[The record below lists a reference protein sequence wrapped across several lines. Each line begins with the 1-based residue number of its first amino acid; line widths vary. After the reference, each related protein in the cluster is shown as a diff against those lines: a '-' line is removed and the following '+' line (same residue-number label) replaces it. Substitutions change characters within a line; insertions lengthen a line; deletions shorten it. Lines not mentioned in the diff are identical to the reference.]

1 MLTEK
6 SHLWKCYDC
15 HCSHFVSSK
24 PFDLLLQF
32 FTEMPV
38 QKKPAAMKRAAAMK
52 RPAAKEDTMKS
63 PAMKKPAAAK
73 PKAMSGVRSGSNSP
87 LPPYLPSVAEFHA
100 ALNTA
105 LSQPELSHGIG
116 TPEMDPCQLAEMETV
131 LDAALQEP
139 GPKPAAKPSAAD
151 SPWTTQSSDS
161 SDSSRTL
168 ELPGRDDWPTGPDA
182 C

>member
-1 MLTEK
+1 M
-6 SHLWKCYDC
+6 
-15 HCSHFVSSK
+15 SSK

-38 QKKPAAMKRAAAMK
+38 QKKPAAMKR
-52 RPAAKEDTMKS
+52 PAAKEGTMKS

-73 PKAMSGVRSGSNSP
+73 PKAMPDERSGSNSP
-87 LPPYLPSVAEFHA
+87 LPPYLPNVAEFHA

-105 LSQPELSHGIG
+105 LSQPELLHG
-116 TPEMDPCQLAEMETV
+116 TDLDPCQLAEMQAV
-131 LDAALQEP
+131 LDDALQEP
-139 GPKPAAKPSAAD
+139 GPTPAAKPSAAEPASD

-168 ELPGRDDWPTGPDA
+168 ELPGRDDWPKGADA

>member
-1 MLTEK
+1 
-6 SHLWKCYDC
+6 
-15 HCSHFVSSK
+15 
-24 PFDLLLQF
+24 
-32 FTEMPV
+32 
-38 QKKPAAMKRAAAMK
+38 MK

-63 PAMKKPAAAK
+63 PAMKKQAAAK
-73 PKAMSGVRSGSNSP
+73 PKAMSDVRSGSNSP

-105 LSQPELSHGIG
+105 LSQPELLHGTG
-116 TPEMDPCQLAEMETV
+116 TPEMDPCQLAEMEAV

-139 GPKPAAKPSAAD
+139 GPKPAAKPSAAEPDSD
-151 SPWTTQSSDS
+151 SPWATQSSDS

-168 ELPGRDDWPTGPDA
+168 ELPGRDDWPKGADA